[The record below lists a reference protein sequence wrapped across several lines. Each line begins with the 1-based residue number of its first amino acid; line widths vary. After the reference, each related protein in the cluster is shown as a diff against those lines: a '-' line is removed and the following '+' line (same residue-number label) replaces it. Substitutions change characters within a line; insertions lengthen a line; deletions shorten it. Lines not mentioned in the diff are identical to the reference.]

1 MTFYGNKSNSN
12 FKALRTLF
20 HIEGATFFKK
30 GQLQGGLKLYHI
42 YHIWYNFKQT
52 ASTNFSL
59 STGYIIYHICKSCI
73 SYVYLYIFIYTIK
86 CRVST
91 ELHLW
96 FIVWISLAALSVNF
110 LGKYLFFNWKALF
123 IFETKLACCFN

>member
-1 MTFYGNKSNSN
+1 MGIKVIVILRLSARSFTLRGLHFSKRGN
-12 FKALRTLF
+12 FKAVWS
-20 HIEGATFFKK
+20 
-30 GQLQGGLKLYHI
+30 YI